1 MRMLYIA
8 AAIAAAAPAVV
19 PVHLAAQADTTIR
32 VERVMTAREL
42 RETGLGTLT
51 GPQRAALDEWLAR
64 YTATVVDM
72 TRQSARQTGATAA
85 QRNPYVGGQQ
95 ITIGTVAPGTIYTP
109 SGFRAFRIQSN
120 LDGGGFVQLD
130 DGTIWEIYLPDRP
143 SSGAWRA
150 GSIVELR
157 VRPDRIGQ
165 YDHLLVNAGDGSRAS
180 ARFAGS
186 VTLEPSTGGG
196 QHGHPAGGPAVKAG
210 SSDQR

>member
-1 MRMLYIA
+1 MLCIA
-8 AAIAAAAPAVV
+8 ATIAAAAPAVV
-19 PVHLAAQADTTIR
+19 PAPLVAQVDTTIR
-32 VERVMTAREL
+32 IERVMTAREL

-72 TRQSARQTGATAA
+72 SRQTARQAGAAGPRA
-85 QRNPYVGGQQ
+85 NPYAGGQQ
-95 ITIGTVAPGTIYTP
+95 ITLSNVAPGTIYTP
-109 SGFRAFRIQSN
+109 SGMRAFRVQAN
-120 LDGGGFVQLD
+120 LDGGSFVQLD
-130 DGTIWEIYLPDRP
+130 DGTIWEIYMPDRP

-157 VRPDRIGQ
+157 ARPDRIGE

-186 VTLEPSTGGG
+186 VTLEPSTSGG
-196 QHGHPAGGPAVKAG
+196 QHGHPAGGPATKAG